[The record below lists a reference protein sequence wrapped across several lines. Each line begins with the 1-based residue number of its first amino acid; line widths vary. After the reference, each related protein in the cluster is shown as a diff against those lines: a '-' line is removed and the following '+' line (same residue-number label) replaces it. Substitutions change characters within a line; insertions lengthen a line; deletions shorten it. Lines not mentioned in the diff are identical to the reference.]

1 MKKTQTTWIYIAIL
15 SVFAS
20 SNCMGAV
27 DGALSK
33 IAASLNVSNTTALY
47 VGSIA
52 SLSSMVSSLLI
63 GSVLGKK
70 LPYKTAAVCCSV
82 TAIIGG
88 SIPFFS
94 RSFLFILMTRALF
107 GIGLGGLMSLQ
118 NPLVTRL
125 VREEKRASILG
136 IGTSTAFTVQC
147 ILQLI
152 GGVLADI
159 RWNYVFL
166 VYLFLIIPLMIQ
178 IAKLP
183 VIELDPVPEKQSS
196 KSALPLNA
204 ILLCIIMGI
213 VGLNVAPLLFGSAFY
228 AAAINDSA
236 AVAAVI
242 AMMFSIGCMA
252 GGLLFPGSYRIFKG
266 KTLACFLLMNA
277 VGLLLSATADNLI
290 VLGLGFFVTGIGNAC
305 LMAYI
310 MMILGII
317 CEKGQVA
324 FASALMMAFLN
335 LGSFICSSWE
345 ALIGK
350 ITGDSLYMPLYVGTG
365 IFIIMAVMTLFWSP
379 EKKRYIQ

>member
-1 MKKTQTTWIYIAIL
+1 MKKTQITTWIYIAIL

-33 IAASLNVSNTTALY
+33 IASSLNVSNTTALY

-52 SLSSMVSSLLI
+52 SLSSMISSLLI

-70 LPYKTAAVCCSV
+70 LPYKTAAICCSV

-94 RSFLFILMTRALF
+94 RSFLFILATRALF

-125 VREEKRASILG
+125 VEEEKRATILG
-136 IGTSTAFTVQC
+136 IGTSTGFTVQC
-147 ILQLI
+147 VLQLL

-159 RWNYVFL
+159 KWNYVFL
-166 VYLFLIIPLMIQ
+166 VYLLLIIPLLII

-183 VIELDPVPEKQSS
+183 VIELDPVSQKQSLQ
-196 KSALPLNA
+196 SALPLNA
-204 ILLCIIMGI
+204 ILLCVIMGI

-228 AAAINDSA
+228 TAEINNSA
-236 AVAAVI
+236 AVAAMI
-242 AMMFSIGCMA
+242 AMMFSVGCMA
-252 GGLLFPGSYRIFKG
+252 GGLLFPILYRVFKG
-266 KTLACFLLMNA
+266 KALCCFLLMNA
-277 VGLLLSATADNLI
+277 AGLIISATANNLFL
-290 VLGLGFFVTGIGNAC
+290 LGLGFFIAGVGNAC

-310 MMILGII
+310 MMILGLI
-317 CEKGQVA
+317 CKKNQVA

-345 ALIGK
+345 ALIGR
-350 ITGDSLYMPLYVGTG
+350 ITGDSLYMPLYIGTG
-365 IFIIMAVMTLFWSP
+365 ILVTIAVMTLFWSP
-379 EKKRYIQ
+379 DKRKN